1 MDNKKAS
8 NARDIGPMTVAV
20 AEELNAL
27 LGRRK
32 MSASKLSREADIP
45 RATLHKTLNALRA
58 IDVDDV
64 FKICDHLGEDT
75 HALIERAERSVKSAT
90 IAPVTQI
97 NVSGRSENVDLH
109 EIDVTKLALA
119 ATHDTSSVE
128 IDKTPDYENE
138 SQDPDDKEKN

>member
-32 MSASKLSREADIP
+32 MSASRLSREADIP

-64 FKICDHLGEDT
+64 FKICEYLEEDT
-75 HALIERAERSVKSAT
+75 HSLIERAEKSVKTA
-90 IAPVTQI
+90 APRPVVLL
-97 NVSGRSENVDLH
+97 NVGGRSENVDLH
-109 EIDVTKLALA
+109 EIDVTSLSLA
-119 ATHDTSSVE
+119 ATNDTSSVE
-128 IDKTPDYENE
+128 IDKTPEYENE